1 MTKRLAVVSMLIALA
16 GCGSPGPVYRGAPP
30 PGMTHKQYV
39 QMLKGEVD
47 PVRPPPDNSPVL
59 GQSSSAAGP
68 GPGSGSGS

>member
-1 MTKRLAVVSMLIALA
+1 MQRMLLIVTLA
-16 GCGSPGPVYRGAPP
+16 GLMAACADRGPVYRGAPP

-47 PVRPPPDNSPVL
+47 PMRPPPDNSPVL